1 MKTQRELNLEYWG
14 RVHDMCA
21 AYNEKHGTD
30 VNPNQCVKWFD
41 GREWKPYEP
50 SNGVWFHEGIQH
62 KFAVAILE
70 GKPVFVGDKLYAK
83 HNGAEVTVDT
93 GIKVKHNIFS
103 EELTWTPPA
112 PKRTFTLNGVEL
124 PCPEKNI
131 DTREQYSL
139 GINTGSIYWFATRGD
154 RDVVSEVLDRILT
167 QARDS

>member
-1 MKTQRELNLEYWG
+1 MKTQRELILHYWG
-14 RVHDMCA
+14 TIHDMCS

-30 VNPNQCVKWFD
+30 VKPWECVNCGGPFYSHPKFD
-41 GREWKPYEP
+41 APAEGYE
-50 SNGVWFHEGIQH
+50 
-62 KFAVAILE
+62 FAVAILE
-70 GKPVFVGDKLYAK
+70 GRPVFVGDALY
-83 HNGAEVTVDT
+83 NGYGAYLRVTENC
-93 GIKVKHNIFS
+93 GFIFENMS
-103 EELTWTPPA
+103 WTPPA